1 MSESMIHGGMA
12 AKPSG
17 TAAQWRHSGGTVAA
31 RNGRLAAQWRHS
43 LAARRH
49 SLAATVPLAARR
61 HSLAARRHGG
71 TAAQPGGTAAQ
82 LGGTAARRHGGT
94 VAAQWRH
101 NLAARRHNWRH
112 VCHWRHELAARRHG
126 GTAAQWRQSQPC
138 RLAPQYGARCC
149 HHRRRGHR
157 RRRVPRRV
165 ARCMVQ
171 RSVARR
177 RSARRDLCEQIA
189 AGHPISVRLHCAA
202 CALVWLAKVPGGG
215 DWDEFPLKLRAVVQ
229 LNFVFVDEN
238 SSICP
243 EEW

>member
-31 RNGRLAAQWRHS
+31 RNGRLAAQWRHN

-49 SLAATVPLAARR
+49 SVAATVPLAARR

-138 RLAPQYGARCC
+138 DSGVLRHSAIPSVLSRAPAVR
-149 HHRRRGHR
+149 HRGDFSCSNRGK
-157 RRRVPRRV
+157 PF
-165 ARCMVQ
+165 
-171 RSVARR
+171 
-177 RSARRDLCEQIA
+177 EQ
-189 AGHPISVRLHCAA
+189 GKS
-202 CALVWLAKVPGGG
+202 G
-215 DWDEFPLKLRAVVQ
+215 
-229 LNFVFVDEN
+229 
-238 SSICP
+238 
-243 EEW
+243 